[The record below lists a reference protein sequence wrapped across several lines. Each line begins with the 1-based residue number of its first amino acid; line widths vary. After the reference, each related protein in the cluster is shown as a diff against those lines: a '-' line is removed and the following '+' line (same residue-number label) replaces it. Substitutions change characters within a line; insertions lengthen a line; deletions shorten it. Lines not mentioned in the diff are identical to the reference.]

1 MKHQVPYGMYVT
13 QGLSADVVT
22 RANMFFLRNAT
33 DCITSSTCDVVRQKT
48 LITWNSRFTRSA
60 YDKATDNKLRFMD
73 LREIASSDSLQP
85 SGTEDRNAREND
97 NCASL
102 FCVTHSRHNIALTWR
117 SASVTGLGLKA
128 HHCFTK
134 RRTAAASTGIALA
147 TNRKSMRAS
156 LLPSP
161 LTHSS

>member
-1 MKHQVPYGMYVT
+1 MRR
-13 QGLSADVVT
+13 
-22 RANMFFLRNAT
+22 RATENTNYLELKVYEVCLR
-33 DCITSSTCDVVRQKT
+33 Q
-48 LITWNSRFTRSA
+48 
-60 YDKATDNKLRFMD
+60 ATDNKLRFMD

-156 LLPSP
+156 LLAVRSTRTAIMTTMEDSR
-161 LTHSS
+161 LTTGASRHDERINVE

>member
-1 MKHQVPYGMYVT
+1 MRR
-13 QGLSADVVT
+13 
-22 RANMFFLRNAT
+22 RATENTNYLELKVYEVCLR
-33 DCITSSTCDVVRQKT
+33 Q
-48 LITWNSRFTRSA
+48 
-60 YDKATDNKLRFMD
+60 ATDNKLRFMD
-73 LREIASSDSLQP
+73 LREIASSDSLKP

-102 FCVTHSRHNIALTWR
+102 FCVTHSLHNIALTWR

-156 LLPSP
+156 LLAGRSTRTAIMTTMEDSR
-161 LTHSS
+161 LTTGASRHDERINVE